1 MFVASA
7 IDHRSYLIVA
17 PSVAKI
23 GTKIIS
29 MRKIVFLSH
38 LTNITPLKIFPTLIL
53 KYKKCSIK
61 CALGHETKNLGRI
74 IKEMTINYTY
84 IILYTF

>member
-7 IDHRSYLIVA
+7 IDHRSNLIVA

-23 GTKIIS
+23 GTKIIG

-38 LTNITPLKIFPTLIL
+38 LTNITPLNVFPTLIL
-53 KYKKCSIK
+53 KYKICSIK
-61 CALGHETKNLGRI
+61 CALGHEAKNFGKFF
-74 IKEMTINYTY
+74 KEITINYTY

>member
-1 MFVASA
+1 MASA

-29 MRKIVFLSH
+29 IRKIVFLSH
-38 LTNITPLKIFPTLIL
+38 LTNITPLTIFPTLIL
-53 KYKKCSIK
+53 EYKKCRCES
-61 CALGHETKNLGRI
+61 
-74 IKEMTINYTY
+74 
-84 IILYTF
+84 FD

>member
-1 MFVASA
+1 MASA
-7 IDHRSYLIVA
+7 IYHRSNLIVA

-29 MRKIVFLSH
+29 MRKIVFLPH
-38 LTNITPLKIFPTLIL
+38 LPNITPLHVFPTLIL
-53 KYKKCSIK
+53 KYKKCSVK

>member
-1 MFVASA
+1 MASA
-7 IDHRSYLIVA
+7 IDHRLNLIVA

-29 MRKIVFLSH
+29 MRKIIFLSH
-38 LTNITPLKIFPTLIL
+38 ITNITPLNVFPTLIL
-53 KYKKCSIK
+53 KFKKCSIK

-74 IKEMTINYTY
+74 IKEMTISYTY

>member
-1 MFVASA
+1 MASA
-7 IDHRSYLIVA
+7 NHHHSNLIVA

-23 GTKIIS
+23 RTKIIC

-38 LTNITPLKIFPTLIL
+38 LTNITPLNVFPTLIL

-84 IILYTF
+84 IILYSF

>member
-7 IDHRSYLIVA
+7 IDHRSNLIVA

-23 GTKIIS
+23 GTNLIIT
-29 MRKIVFLSH
+29 RKTVFLSH
-38 LTNITPLKIFPTLIL
+38 LTNTTPLNVFPTLIL
-53 KYKKCSIK
+53 KYKKCSVK

>member
-1 MFVASA
+1 MASA
-7 IDHRSYLIVA
+7 IDHRSNLIVA

-61 CALGHETKNLGRI
+61 CALGHETINLGRI
-74 IKEMTINYTY
+74 INEMTINYTY

>member
-7 IDHRSYLIVA
+7 IDHYSNLIAA

-23 GTKIIS
+23 GTKIFS
-29 MRKIVFLSH
+29 MRKIVFLPH
-38 LTNITPLKIFPTLIL
+38 FTNITPLHVIPTLIL